1 MNLPAFKYHRSPIQ
15 SGSVEESDKQ
25 CQCCGKVRGYIYAGP
40 AYSEQDLDE
49 SICPWCIADGTAH
62 SKFDA
67 TFIDEAVLPAD
78 LSESVIE
85 ELASRTPGFSSWQ
98 SEQWFSCCND
108 AMTFLEPA
116 GIREIR
122 ERYRELEFAVL
133 GNIIYDLHISGGAA
147 TRMLESLHK
156 NSGPTAYI
164 FQCSHC
170 GSYRTYVDGIFEVTG
185 EEKR

>member
-1 MNLPAFKYHRSPIQ
+1 M
-15 SGSVEESDKQ
+15 
-25 CQCCGKVRGYIYAGP
+25 
-40 AYSEQDLDE
+40 
-49 SICPWCIADGTAH
+49 
-62 SKFDA
+62 
-67 TFIDEAVLPAD
+67 PAD

-116 GIREIR
+116 GIQEIR

-133 GNIIYDLHISGGAA
+133 GNILYDLHISGGAA

-170 GSYRTYVDGIFEVTG
+170 GAYRTYVDGIFEVTG
-185 EEKR
+185 EEK